1 MSFSATIIV
10 RTGDSSGPTY
20 NIYGC
25 VGNSC
30 PSTPLNA
37 SPVTIVSD
45 TPFVVQNIPFGV
57 TSLKI
62 ESIGTCTNSVVFPI
76 KNLPLPTPTPTPT
89 ITPTPTVTRTPNST
103 QTPTPTP
110 TVTQTSNVTPT
121 PTPTPTT
128 TPPVTYGCGETVS
141 ETTTTSDFKIYT
153 YDLDFT
159 NLDGGELINLNYFA
173 GDRPNKF
180 QVFDNNGVLVVESAW
195 VGSDNTYYGGPWIYP
210 ENINPISNGTISFT
224 YNNSKTYTL
233 TVLVGNANPSNILN
247 DTFTVTITCVDITTN
262 TFSNSGSSR
271 QIIVTGSPY
280 TIFLTNQNTPNLFT
294 MSPNPL
300 TNFIGTTSSLNFING
315 QQFSG
320 STLQFTLNGTS
331 TATKFC
337 NLQISDGVNTYTG
350 VATGGSGTG
359 NNVVVTFNVG
369 TTLGRT
375 FTFVN
380 GEINLNY
387 I

>member
-1 MSFSATIIV
+1 
-10 RTGDSSGPTY
+10 
-20 NIYGC
+20 
-25 VGNSC
+25 
-30 PSTPLNA
+30 
-37 SPVTIVSD
+37 
-45 TPFVVQNIPFGV
+45 
-57 TSLKI
+57 
-62 ESIGTCTNSVVFPI
+62 
-76 KNLPLPTPTPTPT
+76 
-89 ITPTPTVTRTPNST
+89 
-103 QTPTPTP
+103 
-110 TVTQTSNVTPT
+110 
-121 PTPTPTT
+121 
-128 TPPVTYGCGETVS
+128 VS
-141 ETTTTSDFKIYT
+141 ETTTSSGFVIYT

-159 NLDGGELINLNYFA
+159 NLDGGELINLNYSA
-173 GDRPNKF
+173 GDRPNNF
-180 QVFDNNGVLVVESAW
+180 QVFDNNGVLVIESGW

-210 ENINPISNGTISFT
+210 ENIDPNNTGTISFS
-224 YNNSKTYTL
+224 YNDSKTYTL
-233 TVLVGNANPSNILN
+233 TVLVGNANPSNVLN
-247 DTFTVTITCVDITTN
+247 DTFSVTISCVDITTN
-262 TFSNSGSSR
+262 TFSNSGTSR
-271 QIIVTGSPY
+271 QIIVTGTPY
-280 TIFLTNQNTPNLFT
+280 SIFLTNQNTPNLFT

-320 STLQFTLNGTS
+320 STLQFTLVGTS

-337 NLQISDGVNTYTG
+337 NLQINDGVNTYTG